1 MFEHLSLLSF
11 ASGGWGSALLA
22 GALVTIVLA
31 LSCLPIGLPLG
42 LSLAL
47 AARSRR
53 RWPRAMST
61 VFATV
66 FRGLPELLTLL
77 IIYYGCQIGAQKL
90 LSAMGYETEVAI
102 NPFVAAMIAFSL
114 VFAAFSSQIWLGAF
128 KTVPKGQFEAAA
140 ALGLSRRTTFTKV
153 VLPQL
158 VRIAL
163 PGLSNNWLSLLK
175 DTSLV
180 STISLVDLMRQ
191 TNLAVS
197 VTKEPMLFYTV
208 ACFGYLFFSAISG
221 RLFQYLEQHFSR
233 HQRSVRP

>member
-1 MFEHLSLLSF
+1 MFENLSLLSF

-22 GALVTIVLA
+22 GALVTIALA

-42 LSLAL
+42 LGVAL

-53 RWPRAMST
+53 RWLRAIST

-90 LSAMGYETEVAI
+90 LAAMGYEAEVAI
-102 NPFVAAMIAFSL
+102 NPFVAAMFAFSL

-221 RLFQYLEQHFSR
+221 RLFQFLEQYFSR

>member
-22 GALVTIVLA
+22 GALVTIALA

-42 LSLAL
+42 LGVAL

-53 RWPRAMST
+53 RWARAMATMFS
-61 VFATV
+61 TV

-77 IIYYGCQIGAQKL
+77 IIYYGCQIAAQKL
-90 LSAMGYETEVAI
+90 LAAMGYEAEVTI
-102 NPFVAAMIAFSL
+102 NTFAAAMIAFSL
-114 VFAAFSSQIWLGAF
+114 VFAAFSSEIWLGAF

-153 VLPQL
+153 ILPQL
-158 VRIAL
+158 TRIAL

-197 VTKEPMLFYTV
+197 VTKEPMFFYAV
-208 ACFGYLFFSAISG
+208 ACFGYLFFSALSG
-221 RLFQYLEQHFSR
+221 RLFQFLEQHFSR
-233 HQRSVRP
+233 HQRSAHP

>member
-42 LSLAL
+42 LGLAL

-114 VFAAFSSQIWLGAF
+114 VFAAFSSEIWLGAF
-128 KTVPKGQFEAAA
+128 KTVPKGQFEAAS
-140 ALGLSRRTTFTKV
+140 ALGLSPFTTFRKV

-158 VRIAL
+158 ARIAL

-180 STISLVDLMRQ
+180 STIALVDLMRQ

-197 VTKEPMLFYTV
+197 VTKEPMLFYSV
-208 ACFGYLFFSAISG
+208 ACFIYLFFSAISG
-221 RLFQYLEQHFSR
+221 RLFAFLERHFNR
-233 HQRSVRP
+233 HQRSVQP